1 MRALAC
7 GAIAVLALLA
17 MTAPSQTAPSQ
28 TAPRAKG
35 AGRVLVMRLEGPVSP
50 VTAEALKGA
59 LARAHAQ
66 RYEALVVEVDTPG
79 GLETSMRDM
88 VKSLL
93 ASPVPVLMWVTPGGA
108 RAASAGVFVVM
119 AGDVAAMSPGTNI
132 GAATPVN
139 MQGGMDSTL
148 SRKATN
154 DAAAFART
162 VAAQR
167 GRNASWAESA
177 VRDAVAASETEAVE
191 LRIVDFVTDSL
202 DELLA
207 KADGREWRRGAE
219 VRRLQIKGLPSDRIE
234 PGFRQRLLALI
245 ADPNVAYILMMLG
258 FYGMLFE
265 LQNPGAILPG
275 VVGAICLI
283 LAFLAFSVLPVNYA
297 GLALIALAIVFFVA
311 EIKVATNGLLT
322 AGGVLALVL
331 GSVILFEPSGP
342 GPRLSWATIA
352 AATIA
357 TTGFFAFV
365 VGAGIA
371 AQRRKVTTGRQGL
384 VGMRAVALDR
394 LRPDGQV
401 RVGDELWSAVS
412 ETPVEPGAD
421 VEITGMSGL
430 RLTVRP
436 LAKEAHPC

>member
-1 MRALAC
+1 
-7 GAIAVLALLA
+7 
-17 MTAPSQTAPSQ
+17 
-28 TAPRAKG
+28 
-35 AGRVLVMRLEGPVSP
+35 
-50 VTAEALKGA
+50 
-59 LARAHAQ
+59 
-66 RYEALVVEVDTPG
+66 
-79 GLETSMRDM
+79 
-88 VKSLL
+88 
-93 ASPVPVLMWVTPGGA
+93 
-108 RAASAGVFVVM
+108 
-119 AGDVAAMSPGTNI
+119 MSPGTNI

-139 MQGGMDSTL
+139 LQGGMDSTL
-148 SRKATN
+148 ARKVTN

-162 VAAQR
+162 IARQR

-177 VRDAVAASETEAVE
+177 VREAVAVSETEAVE
-191 LRIVDFVTDSL
+191 LHIVDFVASSFE
-202 DELLA
+202 ELLA

-219 VRRLQIKGLPSDRIE
+219 IRTLRIKGLPSDRIE

-297 GLALIALAIVFFVA
+297 GLALIGLAIVFFVA
-311 EIKVATNGLLT
+311 EIKVPTHGVLT

-331 GSVILFEPSGP
+331 GSVILFEAGGP
-342 GPRLSWATIA
+342 GPKLSWATIA
-352 AATIA
+352 AATLA
-357 TTGFFAFV
+357 TTAFFVFL

-371 AQRRKVTTGRQGL
+371 AQRRKVTTGSQGL
-384 VGMRAVALDR
+384 VGTRAVALDH
-394 LRPDGQV
+394 LGPDGRV

-412 ETPVEPGAD
+412 EAPVEPGAD